1 MGVLSYRFYY
11 FSFFNISIGT
21 SYTYYI
27 HMIGTLEEYVTRA
40 GWRFYTDR
48 EIVESENYSEMRLR
62 LERVQLIT
70 ILEGL

>member
-1 MGVLSYRFYY
+1 
-11 FSFFNISIGT
+11 
-21 SYTYYI
+21 
-27 HMIGTLEEYVTRA
+27 MIGTLEEYVTRA